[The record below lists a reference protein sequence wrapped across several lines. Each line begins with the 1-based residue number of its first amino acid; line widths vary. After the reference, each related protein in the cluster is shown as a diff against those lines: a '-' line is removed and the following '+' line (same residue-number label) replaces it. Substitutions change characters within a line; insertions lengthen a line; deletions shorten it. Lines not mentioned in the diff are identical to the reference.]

1 MSVARGSGEATAR
14 GSDGTLP
21 RWEGRRAAEWADR
34 LGAATVEFH
43 DRIDSTSD
51 QARRLVDDGRPLP
64 ALVVAERQAR
74 GRGRMGRRWESD
86 TARGLWFTV
95 AHGAGGQGGGE
106 QGAGGHGAGADGRG
120 SSGRVAQGHGA
131 GVLPLRAGLAV
142 AVALEAVAPS
152 VRIRVKWPNDLL
164 VEGRKVGG
172 ILCERASGAVL
183 VGVGLNLNHRAHEL
197 PEVTPPA
204 TSLRL
209 ESGRWQQR
217 GQVLERALDALATVW
232 KRPAARIP
240 ADELDALN
248 ARSALGGRPLSVS
261 GVVRDSSRGPRA
273 VEGFAAEAVGLRAD
287 GSLEV
292 RDRAGRHWRVI
303 AGTVENWS

>member
-1 MSVARGSGEATAR
+1 MLA
-14 GSDGTLP
+14 

-51 QARRLVDDGRPLP
+51 QARRLVDEGRSLP

-95 AHGAGGQGGGE
+95 AH
-106 QGAGGHGAGADGRG
+106 GAGGHGAGADGRG

-172 ILCERASGAVL
+172 ILCERAGGAVL

-204 TSLRL
+204 TSLRM
-209 ESGRWQQR
+209 ESGREQPR
-217 GQVLERALDALATVW
+217 GQVLERTLGALATVW
-232 KRPAARIP
+232 KHPAARIP